1 MKASYFVN
9 WFLYLEYFL
18 IIPKIIFFCET
29 QTIFYTVKIQEDIS
43 KNRLIIPLTVLT
55 FFSQTIFLT
64 PQKNIKIQ
72 LTFFLKKKISQTSL
86 EIS

>member
-1 MKASYFVN
+1 MIFIFRILFNYSENYF
-9 WFLYLEYFL
+9 F
-18 IIPKIIFFCET
+18 FFCET